1 MDVVRTAILGTGRD
15 VGSRMG
21 IEAAMPPLQQTLP
34 APRSRCL
41 LYRAIPGTVQS
52 WSRSGTAAACWWGVV
67 VGRAEATPIRSDR
80 DLAAL
85 YYLFCWGCVASCGG
99 VRLCVY
105 GRDWKPQPEG
115 VKKKKKLAC
124 HRVVKYYH
132 VRRTDQWCPSPL
144 QLLACVER
152 QAARAFKA
160 EPGSAYSSLLLRTAT
175 TALLRGPPP
184 ARTAPFIV
192 SSDGDQIH
200 LILDRSGSEGKK
212 APPYGAP
219 PPLCSLRLARLF
231 CGLRELKTNAKGQRS
246 PTGFR
251 LLKLVRGQVFA
262 FGFCRA
268 MLRRRLS
275 ALSSPSAPRP
285 RRLGASQHRLAAVSP
300 AVKPSL
306 PRYVSPHVGCIIIKK
321 R

>member
-99 VRLCVY
+99 VCLCVCVCVWEEWEAAARRSEEEEEIGLPPCSKVLPRTAY
-105 GRDWKPQPEG
+105 RP
-115 VKKKKKLAC
+115 
-124 HRVVKYYH
+124 VV
-132 VRRTDQWCPSPL
+132 PL

-184 ARTAPFIV
+184 GRTAPFIV

-212 APPYGAP
+212 APP
-219 PPLCSLRLARLF
+219 RTAR
-231 CGLRELKTNAKGQRS
+231 
-246 PTGFR
+246 
-251 LLKLVRGQVFA
+251 
-262 FGFCRA
+262 
-268 MLRRRLS
+268 
-275 ALSSPSAPRP
+275 PRP
-285 RRLGASQHRLAAVSP
+285 CAVCDWRDSSAASAS
-300 AVKPSL
+300 
-306 PRYVSPHVGCIIIKK
+306 
-321 R
+321 